1 MINTKITKGTPKED
15 PQEKL
20 FKLLESIDWK
30 LWEIYNMIKDNVP
43 AKEKTAPAKTAAKKT
58 AKTAKTEE

>member
-1 MINTKITKGTPKED
+1 MITSKITKGTPKED

-30 LWEIYNMIKDNVP
+30 LWEMYNMMKDNLPSENKKPVI
-43 AKEKTAPAKTAAKKT
+43 KSKKT
-58 AKTAKTEE
+58 TDE